1 MINYHFF
8 YIVIDIKVDTTL
20 VDKNTP
26 KNRNINEANIV
37 IYSLYLLFLFLV
49 NLFNSTLKTII
60 VKIQRNIN
68 DIPTILLFPKKYIV
82 AIKKGNPTIR
92 PLKKLTILTF
102 KIDTSL

>member
-1 MINYHFF
+1 VIEYHFF

-37 IYSLYLLFLFLV
+37 IYSLYLLFLLLV

-60 VKIQRNIN
+60 VKIQSNIN

-82 AIKKGNPTIR
+82 AIKKGNPIIK
-92 PLKKLTILTF
+92 PPKKFTILIF
-102 KIDTSL
+102 NNDTSL